1 MYLKQLD
8 LIGFKSFAERTRLNF
23 EPGITAIVGPNGGGK
38 SNLVESIR
46 WALGEQSAKS
56 LRGSSMEDVIFHGTD
71 DRKGIGMAEVSV
83 TFDNSDKKISLEF
96 SEITATRRV
105 FRSGESQYFINKNLC
120 RLKDVDEVFMDTG
133 IGMRA
138 YSVFEQGKMDL
149 ILSSRPEERRFVF
162 EEAAGITR
170 YKEHKRETLRKLEVT
185 EANLVRLNDI
195 IKEVQRQLNSIERAA
210 SKARRYKNI
219 QEELRSKEVKQL
231 VCQLRGLQ
239 EDKLRFE
246 KDKSLDEQQAA
257 KMREAIDSKEKRL
270 SELRQSLREID
281 SSMSVIQDEKVH
293 VETRLVSCKH
303 ESGYKHN
310 KIRELQERSGLIDSE
325 LEKLNKDLAESR
337 NNLEAIEKE
346 FFSAGNTKIDCK
358 NRLGEKH
365 NIVRSLETK
374 SGELTGE
381 IDSKKE
387 LLVGKTAEQ
396 SHIKNE
402 LSNVDLEL
410 KSLSLKERRD
420 SVELAK
426 KKKEQEELSRKLTKL
441 GNVLEIQR
449 RSLLGIRQKIKDN
462 EERLILLKEEISN
475 INKLLNDKQ
484 QYFTGK
490 HKEYEMLS
498 NEKRLRSILEN
509 KDEFPGVIGLVSDL
523 ITANPVRDSVS
534 NGVKEGYSVVVDTM
548 ANARKA
554 AEVLQAKNEP
564 QTVFLVLESL
574 PDADALKNVTVG
586 IKDLALDEL
595 KAVLNNVSSE
605 MLELREKYNLS
616 KGTLE
621 QEEKLLEAARN
632 NLYNEEIA
640 LGVEENDFLRYKT
653 VYDSLCEEIQVLE
666 LDGQGE
672 TAEREELNAAKSR
685 KEAELESAGSE
696 LRLLYSEIE
705 KLQGLLKEVSN
716 NREKEDREYTE
727 LKISLVSAEERE
739 NLVEFKK
746 HQIEKQIEAARG
758 VADKLSREKIENHAM
773 IERLTMEAGGLEQEA
788 GEVSRRSIDIGQQH
802 ESIKGNRRR
811 LEEEMAQSEEVL
823 RKERE
828 MYDEV
833 YSQFNERQLRLG
845 EVGIKID
852 NIMHRLQNEY
862 KTAPGAIDSI
872 SLEGVSIEVL
882 EQDIV
887 TLRSKLDSM
896 GEVSLVAIEEQDELV
911 KRHEFLSTQRE
922 DLVNAKDSL
931 LKTIAKL
938 NATSRKLFWD
948 TFCLIRENF
957 NRIFCQLFDG
967 GKADLILV
975 DESNMLESG
984 IEIIARPPGK
994 RLQNVSLL
1002 SGGEKALTALAL
1014 LFSIFKVKPSPFCIM
1029 DEIDAPL
1036 DDSNIDRFVE
1046 LLKEFSQMS
1055 QFIIVTHNKRTIA
1068 AADALY
1074 GITMQESG
1082 VSRVVSVRLS
1092 TSGAVK

>member
-8 LIGFKSFAERTRLNF
+8 LIGFKSFAERTRLDF
-23 EPGITAIVGPNGGGK
+23 EPGITAIVGPNGCGK
-38 SNLVESIR
+38 SNLVEAIKWS
-46 WALGEQSAKS
+46 LGEQSAKS

-120 RLKDVDEVFMDTG
+120 RLKDVDSVFMDTG

-170 YKEHKRETLRKLEVT
+170 YKEHKRETLRKVEVT

-219 QEELRSKEVKQL
+219 QEELRSKEVRQL
-231 VCQLRGLQ
+231 VYQLRGLQ
-239 EDKLRFE
+239 EDQLRFE
-246 KDKSLDEQQAA
+246 KDRSLDEQQAA
-257 KMREAIDSKEKRL
+257 KMHEAIDSKDKEL
-270 SELRQSLREID
+270 SELRQSIREID
-281 SSMSVIQDEKVH
+281 SGMSVVQDEKVH

-310 KIRELQERSGLIDSE
+310 KIRELQERSRLIDSE
-325 LEKLNKDLAESR
+325 LERLNKDLAEFCSS
-337 NNLEAIEKE
+337 LEAIEKE
-346 FFSAGNTKIDCK
+346 FSSAGNTKIDCK

-365 NIVRSLETK
+365 NIVRSLEARN
-374 SGELTGE
+374 GELAGE

-402 LSNVDLEL
+402 LSNIDLEL
-410 KSLSLKERRD
+410 KNLSLKERRD

-426 KKKEQEELSRKLTKL
+426 KKKEQEELSRKLAKL

-449 RSLLGIRQKIKDN
+449 RSLLGVRQKMKDH
-462 EERLILLKEEISN
+462 EERLILLREEISN
-475 INKLLNDKQ
+475 INRFLNDKQ

-490 HKEYEMLS
+490 HKEYEMFS

-523 ITANPVRDSVS
+523 ITA
-534 NGVKEGYSVVVDTM
+534 KQGYSVVVDTM

-554 AEVLQAKNEP
+554 AEVLQAKGEP
-564 QTVFLVLESL
+564 QTAFLVLESL
-574 PDADALKNVTVG
+574 PDADAIKNVMIG

-595 KAVLNNVSSE
+595 KVILNNVSSE

-640 LGVEENDFLRYKT
+640 LGVEENDFLRYKAM
-653 VYDSLCEEIQVLE
+653 YGSLCEEIQALE

-672 TAEREELNAAKSR
+672 TAEREELNAARSR

-705 KLQGLLKEVSN
+705 GLQGLLKEVSN
-716 NREKEDREYTE
+716 NREKEDREYAE
-727 LKISLVSAEERE
+727 LKISLVSAEGRE
-739 NLVEFKK
+739 NLTEFKK

-758 VADKLSREKIENHAM
+758 MADKFSREKIENHAM

-788 GEVSRRSIDIGQQH
+788 SEVSRRSIDIGQRY
-802 ESIKGNRRR
+802 ESIKENRRR
-811 LEEEMAQSEEVL
+811 LEEEMAQAEEVL

-862 KTAPGAIDSI
+862 KTAPDTIDSI
-872 SLEGVSIEVL
+872 SLEGVSIEAL

-887 TLRSKLDSM
+887 TLRSKLDTM

-1014 LFSIFKVKPSPFCIM
+1014 LFSIFKVKSSPFCIM

-1036 DDSNIDRFVE
+1036 DDSNIDRFIE

-1068 AADALY
+1068 AANALY

-1082 VSRVVSVRLS
+1082 VSRVVSVRFS